1 MYDSARA
8 VSQCSPELA
17 SLAIA
22 LAKGIGISLYLSPL
36 VTLTNNPVARAAPR
50 QLRSELRHTV
60 FWQPRMMIAF

>member
-50 QLRSELRHTV
+50 QLRSELRHAV